1 MHSSAERS
9 YLETNSFLN
18 FTKVYSAWEHEYWG
32 GWEQHCSSWQAEV
45 RLKRPEPATTSCA
58 EQPFSHGSLIMTTDS
73 WLTYKKADIIL
84 LHLIQTNLQ
93 EHLNW
98 SDATEGH
105 GLHLA
110 MVRLLDQFTEQ
121 TATPLMNLKMK
132 QVFLW
137 GNCVQNTV
145 VLFRNTLW

>member
-1 MHSSAERS
+1 MRARTPRRLGTALQQLAGRS
-9 YLETNSFLN
+9 EIEATGTCLYFLCRAA
-18 FTKVYSAWEHEYWG
+18 FFHA
-32 GWEQHCSSWQAEV
+32 
-45 RLKRPEPATTSCA
+45 
-58 EQPFSHGSLIMTTDS
+58 SLTMTTDS
-73 WLTYKKADIIL
+73 WLTYEKVDIIL

-93 EHLNW
+93 EHLNR

-121 TATPLMNLKMK
+121 TATPLMNLKVK

-137 GNCVQNTV
+137 GNCVQNST
-145 VLFRNTLW
+145 VLFRNATPWKHAKCDKQKKTQQNNMEIRATK

>member
-1 MHSSAERS
+1 MRARILRRLGTALQQLAGRS
-9 YLETNSFLN
+9 EIEETRTCHYFLRR
-18 FTKVYSAWEHEYWG
+18 A
-32 GWEQHCSSWQAEV
+32 A
-45 RLKRPEPATTSCA
+45 
-58 EQPFSHGSLIMTTDS
+58 FSHGSLIMTTDF

-105 GLHLA
+105 SLHLA

-137 GNCVQNTV
+137 GNCVQNTM